1 MEPESK
7 KHDSMANDG
16 PTSDKAKKEKKSL
29 VKENEDRVMRT
40 AMTRM
45 RPTRPAKANEEI
57 DEHSASSDSIFGI
70 NSPANDQEMVQEIH
84 GTRRG

>member
-7 KHDSMANDG
+7 KHDSMADDG
-16 PTSDKAKKEKKSL
+16 PTSDVAKEGKKSL

-45 RPTRPAKANEEI
+45 RPTTPAKANEEI
-57 DEHSASSDSIFGI
+57 DD
-70 NSPANDQEMVQEIH
+70 
-84 GTRRG
+84 R